1 MMNRE
6 QAVNSLKHK
15 LDEWNADLDRLEK
28 QADSYSGERRKELES
43 TLDDLKDTRREAMDA
58 IRQLGSASD
67 DAMEDVRKGA
77 VQAWDK
83 MSDSLERAK
92 QRFN

>member
-6 QAVNSLKHK
+6 QAVDSLKHK
-15 LDEWNADLDRLEK
+15 LDQWNADLDRLEK
-28 QADSYSGERRKELES
+28 RADSFSDERRKELENAIGE
-43 TLDDLKDTRREAMDA
+43 LKDTRREAMDA
-58 IRQLGSASD
+58 IQRLGSASD
-67 DAMEDVRKGA
+67 DALEDVRNGA
-77 VQAWDK
+77 LQAWDR